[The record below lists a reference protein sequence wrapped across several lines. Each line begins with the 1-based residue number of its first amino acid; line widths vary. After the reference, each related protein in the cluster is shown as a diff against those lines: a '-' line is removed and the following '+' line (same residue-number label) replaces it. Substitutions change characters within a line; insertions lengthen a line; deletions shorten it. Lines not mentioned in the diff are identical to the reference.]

1 MHGGVETIK
10 PYVDDF
16 LSFAKSNTDLKFLV
30 TEIGCGI
37 AGFKAGEIAP
47 LFKSAIEENIEN
59 IYLPMSFY
67 NILINDSPSN

>member
-1 MHGGVETIK
+1 
-10 PYVDDF
+10 

-37 AGFKAGEIAP
+37 AGFKAEEIAP

-67 NILINDSPSN
+67 NILT

>member
-1 MHGGVETIK
+1 
-10 PYVDDF
+10 

-37 AGFKAGEIAP
+37 AGFKAEEIAP

-59 IYLPMSFY
+59 IYLPMSFC
-67 NILINDSPSN
+67 NLLINDTPSN